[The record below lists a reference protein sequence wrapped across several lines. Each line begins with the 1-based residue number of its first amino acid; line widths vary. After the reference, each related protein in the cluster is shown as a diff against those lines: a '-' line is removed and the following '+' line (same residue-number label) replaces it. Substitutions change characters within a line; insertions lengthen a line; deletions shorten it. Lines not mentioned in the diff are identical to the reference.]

1 MSTVRPNMSNSPPFA
16 LGIQDAAF
24 LRMDHLSILAAS
36 RGPDNIPFVARA
48 LGCRLSSDLRQVTLF
63 FSFSEAQK
71 LFTQVAANHMIAAV
85 FAVPSTHQALQLKG
99 SDARVERLLK
109 GDFHLVTT
117 YRKAFIGHLE
127 RLGYSCALID
137 ALLACE
143 SNDLGA
149 VAFTPSSAFSQTP
162 GPKAG
167 HAIGGTE

>member
-1 MSTVRPNMSNSPPFA
+1 MLNSPPFA

-24 LRMDHLSILAAS
+24 LRTDHLSILAAS

-85 FAVPSTHQALQLKG
+85 FALPSTHQALQLKG

-162 GPKAG
+162 GPRAG